1 MSETTAPGSRVALVT
16 GATSGIGRAVA
27 MRLGADAMM
36 VIVHGRDADRGAATV
51 KEVEA
56 AGGKARFVA
65 AGLRGADDVSR
76 LAAEAGQADG
86 LVNTC
91 RFSSVGPKAQP

>member
-36 VIVHGRDADRGAATV
+36 VIVHGRYADRGARYFHVFQVAL
-51 KEVEA
+51 EEFFFRQH
-56 AGGKARFVA
+56 GKRGRACGRQHDDD
-65 AGLRGADDVSR
+65 GLRAVCD
-76 LAAEAGQADG
+76 
-86 LVNTC
+86 
-91 RFSSVGPKAQP
+91 

>member
-27 MRLGADAMM
+27 MRLGADAMT

-65 AGLRGADDVSR
+65 ADLGDADDVPGCRRRSAR
-76 LAAEAGQADG
+76 Q
-86 LVNTC
+86 TC
-91 RFSSVGPKAQP
+91 W